1 MSFLFGKK
9 KKKHVQSPME
19 RTEELNELITRLQK
33 KEEYQQTQIEK
44 HRAEARKWAQAG
56 NKRKAMESI
65 KRAKAVEN
73 SQKKVSDMRFNLE
86 TQKEQLQD
94 AATSADVFDQMQK
107 NNETLKAQFGNMD
120 LEKVQEV
127 LDDIDETQ
135 ANLQEVTD
143 ALTRPM
149 AGGVDEMEVEDE
161 FNDLMADLE
170 NEDTEAAVAAPARP
184 QKVAVPAGGGDDEA
198 ALGNLMASFS

>member
-9 KKKHVQSPME
+9 KKEKAQSPMQ
-19 RTEELNELITRLQK
+19 RTEELNQLIDRLQK
-33 KEEYQQTQIEK
+33 KEEYQQKQIDM
-44 HRAEARKWAQAG
+44 HRAEAKKWAQAG
-56 NKRKAMESI
+56 NKRKALDSI
-65 KRAKAVEN
+65 KRAKAVET
-73 SQKKVSDMRFNLE
+73 SQTKVSQMRFNLE

-94 AATSADVFDQMQK
+94 AATSADVFNAMQK

-120 LEKVQEV
+120 LDKVQEV

-135 ANLQEVTD
+135 ANLAEVTD

-149 AGGVDEMEVEDE
+149 AGGVDDMEVEDE
-161 FNDLMADLE
+161 YNMLMEEGLGDE
-170 NEDTEAAVAAPARP
+170 EVEAAPARP